1 MLFFAQ
7 GTNEFC
13 HYTFDKISCFFLVSE
28 LVEKNPHFV
37 SLTRRKKRQIPLLNI
52 PLSVRILVATVVS
65 LKKSKVSF
73 QEKLDSCV
81 ELFVKRRES
90 IRKVSFC

>member
-1 MLFFAQ
+1 M
-7 GTNEFC
+7 
-13 HYTFDKISCFFLVSE
+13 
-28 LVEKNPHFV
+28 PHFV

-52 PLSVRILVATVVS
+52 PLSVRILVVTVVT